1 MLTPAQLEI
10 RKTGWGGSEIGALLG
25 VDPFSGPLDVYL
37 KKTEP
42 DWVAPENEDMLRGSF
57 LEDGVAQWYAHKTG
71 FACNNINETL
81 RHAKRTL
88 VLASPDRI
96 CDAPGDA
103 GGERLLSIKCPRR
116 AGDAWGDHGSQL
128 VPERAVLQLQQE
140 DAVLTSLGWKIA
152 PVFHLAA
159 LVEGDLRI
167 YEVERDLELQGW
179 LMDHGERWWAKHVVA
194 RVPPALD
201 GSDAGHEWLKRRFPK
216 NLQPLKPAG
225 IDGEILLM
233 NLREA
238 KAAEKKAAAA
248 VALARQRVEEAI
260 ADADGIEGAIGRVTW
275 RARKD
280 GVRVFKP
287 QFTNEE

>member
-1 MLTPAQLEI
+1 MLTPAQLEL

-57 LEDGVAQWYAHKTG
+57 LEAGVAEWYAYRNDDVAPLKTM
-71 FACNNINETL
+71 NETL
-81 RHAKRTL
+81 RHKTRPL
-88 VLASPDRI
+88 VLATPDRLGWR
-96 CDAPGDA
+96 DGAH
-103 GGERLLSIKCPRR
+103 RLISIKCPRR
-116 AGDAWGDHGSQL
+116 AGDAWGEHGSQR

-140 DAVLTSLGWKIA
+140 DAVLTSLGFIVS
-152 PVFHLAA
+152 PEFHLAA

-179 LMDHGERWWAKHVVA
+179 LMDHGEKWWAKHVVP
-194 RVPPALD
+194 RKPPALD

-216 NLQPLKPAG
+216 NLNPLRPAG
-225 IDGEILLM
+225 IEGEILLM
-233 NLREA
+233 NLRDARKQEDEA
-238 KAAEKKAAAA
+238 KRL
-248 VALARQRVEEAI
+248 VATARQRVEEAI
-260 ADADGIEGAIGRVTW
+260 ADADGIEGAAGRVTW

>member
-1 MLTPAQLEI
+1 MLTPAQLEM

-25 VDPFSGPLDVYL
+25 VDPFAGPLDVYL
-37 KKTEP
+37 RKVEDLVTP
-42 DWVAPENEDMLRGSF
+42 DNPDIERGTF
-57 LEDGVAQWYAHKTG
+57 LEDGVARWYAHRHRGGTK
-71 FACNNINETL
+71 FADTL
-81 RHAKRTL
+81 RHAARPL
-88 VLASPDRI
+88 VLATPDLV
-96 CDAPGDA
+96 CDDG
-103 GGERLLSIKCPRR
+103 RLISIKCPRR
-116 AGDAWGDHGSQL
+116 AGDAWGEHGSQR

-140 DAVLTSLGWKIA
+140 DAVLTSLGHPIL

-159 LVEGDLRI
+159 LVDGDLRV

-179 LMDHGERWWAKHVVA
+179 LMDHGERWWAKHVAA

-216 NLQPLKPAG
+216 NLNPLKPAG

-233 NLREA
+233 NLRDA
-238 KAAEKKAAAA
+238 KRKEAAASKE
-248 VALARQRVEEAI
+248 VAAARQLVEEAI
-260 ADADGIEGAIGRVTW
+260 ADADGVEGAVGRVTW

-287 QFTNEE
+287 QFNDEE

>member
-1 MLTPAQLEI
+1 MLTKAQLEM

-25 VDPFSGPLDVYL
+25 VDPFSGPLDIFL
-37 KKTEP
+37 RKTEEWDTPPNP
-42 DWVAPENEDMLRGSF
+42 DIERGTF
-57 LEDGVAQWYAHKTG
+57 LEAGVADWYAHRHPG
-71 FACNNINETL
+71 VRLDGGMETL
-81 RHAKRTL
+81 RHRTRPL
-88 VLASPDRI
+88 VLATPDRLGVL
-96 CDAPGDA
+96 DGSH
-103 GGERLLSIKCPRR
+103 RLISIKCPRR
-116 AGDAWGDHGSQL
+116 AGDSWGDHGSQL

-140 DAVLTSLGWKIA
+140 DAVLTSIGFIVD

-159 LVEGDLRI
+159 LVDGDLRV

-201 GSDAGHEWLKRRFPK
+201 GSDAGHEWLKRRFPR
-216 NLQPLKPAG
+216 NLNPLKPAG

-233 NLREA
+233 NLRDA
-238 KAAEKKAAAA
+238 KKKEAAASKQ
-248 VALARQRVEEAI
+248 VAAARQLVEEMI
-260 ADADGIEGAIGRVTW
+260 ADADGIEGAVGRVTW

-287 QFTNEE
+287 QFNGEE

>member
-1 MLTPAQLEI
+1 MLTPEQLEI

-25 VDPFSGPLDVYL
+25 VDPFAGELDVYL
-37 KKTEP
+37 RKVEGLVTP
-42 DWVAPENEDMLRGSF
+42 DNPDIERGNF
-57 LEDGVAQWYAHKTG
+57 LERGVADWYAHRTG
-71 FACNNINETL
+71 FLCTDIGETL
-81 RHAKRTL
+81 RHATRPL

-96 CDAPGDA
+96 CDAPTDA
-103 GGERLLSIKCPRR
+103 GGVRLLSIKCPRR
-116 AGDAWGDHGSQL
+116 AGDSWGDHGSQL

-140 DAVLTSLGWKIA
+140 DAVLTSLGYLIA

-159 LVEGDLRI
+159 LVDGDLRV
-167 YEVERDLELQGW
+167 YEVERDLELQA
-179 LMDHGERWWAKHVVA
+179 LILDHGERWWARHIVP

-201 GSDAGHEWLKRRFPK
+201 GSDAGHEWLKRRFPR
-216 NLQPLKPAG
+216 NLKPLRPAG

-238 KAAEKKAAAA
+238 RAAEAKAKA
-248 VALARQRVEEAI
+248 VVATARQRIEEAI
-260 ADADGIEGAIGRVTW
+260 ADADGIEGATGRVTW

-287 QFTNEE
+287 QFNDEE